1 MEQVFPFPE
10 GKFKRQFHSQ
20 ISATHSVCKFLL
32 MILLNYIS
40 FFYVYLLVNFL
51 SRVIFM
57 LLLFKLHQH
66 ILSYSKIK
74 EKQKLTE
81 IKN

>member
-10 GKFKRQFHSQ
+10 GKFKCQFHNQ

-32 MILLNYIS
+32 MILLNYRS

-57 LLLFKLHQH
+57 FLLFKLH
-66 ILSYSKIK
+66 
-74 EKQKLTE
+74 
-81 IKN
+81 

>member
-1 MEQVFPFPE
+1 MDQVFPFPE
-10 GKFKRQFHSQ
+10 GKFKCQFHSQ

-57 LLLFKLHQH
+57 FLLFKLH
-66 ILSYSKIK
+66 
-74 EKQKLTE
+74 
-81 IKN
+81 